1 MTGRW
6 QWGGVV
12 LALAVTLAS
21 GCATSR
27 TMHRAEAAVQRG
39 DYDSAVAYYREAL
52 AAEPN
57 RVDLRIALQRT
68 TLRAS
73 EEHISRARKLEADN
87 QLAGALAEYRLA
99 ADLDQANTM
108 VTNKVAELDRR
119 IREQAEASRPQ
130 PRINGL
136 REQAAQNSPI
146 PHLDPRQPVP
156 KMQFTNTAVRDLLK
170 TIFDITGINVTYD
183 AGLDA
188 QLSRPYSLD
197 LQETPLE
204 DVLNQVLAANGL
216 TYKVIN
222 PQTVFIYLDNP
233 GNRLKY
239 EDQYVRTFYI
249 SHSDPAELIQI
260 LNQIIPTNV
269 PVRPAFQVNKSA
281 NTIVV
286 RATAPVMQ
294 IVDRVIESNDRPKP
308 EVLIEAEILEVDR
321 SFIRQLGVDLNQ
333 YSLGFTFSPEL
344 APPNTQSTA
353 GAFPSGPPPFNL
365 NTLSRGTSPADF
377 YVTSPTALVRL
388 LESNST
394 TRVLAKPSM
403 LGRDGEVMTLA
414 LGDLVPIPTTSF
426 SSAGAGG
433 IANIPTTQVS
443 YQAVGVNLV
452 FTPHVT
458 YQDDVVLDAMKLEKS
473 GLGQNI
479 DVGGQSFPTIVSRSA
494 SGSLLLRDGESNLI
508 AGLLRDDDRRTL
520 KSLPGLTN
528 LPILRSIFG
537 NSDRDIEQT
546 DVVMIITPHIVRGHD
561 LTPDDLKPVFV
572 GTGQN
577 FGGGTPGLTALDGFG
592 GNAGTAAPGAANTA
606 TEPATATTGTAR
618 VTVTPPNL
626 SIDGALA
633 AGSGPHTMPIS
644 ISGAP
649 DIATLSLTLTYNPAI
664 IRTPSVTQGSFMMQG
679 GVVPTF
685 VPRVDA
691 AAGRIDIVLSR
702 PPGQTGA
709 SQSGLLAAI
718 SFTAGQA
725 GTTDIG
731 LSGVATSSSGQPVEL
746 SFAPVQVTVK

>member
-12 LALAVTLAS
+12 LALAVLFAS

-27 TMHRAEAAVQRG
+27 AMHRAEAAVQHG
-39 DYDSAVAYYREAL
+39 DYDSAVAYYRDAL

-68 TLRAS
+68 TMRAS
-73 EEHISRARKLEADN
+73 EAHISRARKLEADN

-108 VTNKVAELDRR
+108 ATNKVAELDRR
-119 IREQAEASRPQ
+119 IREQTEAARPQ

-136 REQAAQNSPI
+136 RQQAEQNSPI

-233 GNRLKY
+233 GNRQKY

-294 IVDRVIESNDRPKP
+294 IVDRVIASNDRPKP

-537 NSDRDIEQT
+537 NSDRDVEQT

-592 GNAGTAAPGAANTA
+592 GNDGTATPGGAVRTG
-606 TEPATATTGTAR
+606 TEPAAPAGAAR

-691 AAGRIDIVLSR
+691 SAGRIDIVLSR
-702 PPGQTGA
+702 PPGKTGA

-731 LSGVATSSSGQPVEL
+731 LSGVATSSTGQPVEL
-746 SFAPVQVTVK
+746 SFTPVQVTVK

>member
-1 MTGRW
+1 MSRRW
-6 QWGGVV
+6 RWSGVV
-12 LALAVTLAS
+12 LAIVLAS

-27 TMHRAEAAVQRG
+27 AMHRAEAAIQRG

-52 AAEPN
+52 ADHPDRLE
-57 RVDLRIALQRT
+57 LRIALQRT

-73 EEHISRARKLEADN
+73 EAHIARARQLEADQ

-99 ADLDQANTM
+99 AELDQANTM
-108 VTNKVAELDRR
+108 ASSKVAELDRR
-119 IREQAEASRPQ
+119 IREQAEAARPQ
-130 PRINGL
+130 PRIASL
-136 REQAAQNSPI
+136 REQAEQASPI

-183 AGLDA
+183 ANLDA

-204 DVLNQVLAANGL
+204 DVLDQVLAANGL

-222 PQTVFIYLDNP
+222 PQTVFIYQDNP
-233 GNRLKY
+233 SNRQKY

-249 SHSDPAELIQI
+249 SHADPAELIQI

-294 IVDRVIESNDRPKP
+294 IVDRVIQSNDRPKP

-321 SFIRQLGVDLNQ
+321 SFIRQLGLDLNQ

-344 APPNTQSTA
+344 APPNTGSVA
-353 GAFPSGPPPFNL
+353 GQFPAGPPPFNL

-377 YVTSPTALVRL
+377 YLTSPTALVRL

-403 LGRDGEVMTLA
+403 LGRDGEQMTLA
-414 LGDLVPIPTTSF
+414 LGDLIPIPTTSF

-433 IANIPTTQVS
+433 IPNIPTTQVS

-458 YQDDVVLDAMKLEKS
+458 YQDDVVLDTMKLEKS

-494 SGSLLLRDGESNLI
+494 QGSLLLRDGESNLI
-508 AGLLRDDDRRTL
+508 AGLLRDDDRRTI

-546 DVVMIITPHIVRGHD
+546 DIVMIITPHIVRGHD
-561 LTPDDLKPVFV
+561 LTPEDLQPVYV

-577 FGGGTPGLTALDGFG
+577 FGGGTPGLPALESPG
-592 GNAGTAAPGAANTA
+592 GSGSAATPGGADTTAAPSGAV
-606 TEPATATTGTAR
+606 R
-618 VTVTPPNL
+618 ITVTPPNL
-626 SIDGALA
+626 SMDGALA

-644 ISGAP
+644 ISGAA
-649 DIATLSLTLTYNPAI
+649 DIATLSLTITYNPAV
-664 IRTPSVTQGSFMMQG
+664 IRTPTVTQGSFMMQG

-702 PPGQTGA
+702 PPGQAGA
-709 SQSGLLAAI
+709 SQAGLLAAI

-746 SFAPVQVTVK
+746 AFTPVQVTVK